1 MQSRHDREDKITIGI
16 IDYGMGNSGSVANA
30 LSYLGI
36 GWVVSSEP
44 KLLRGLDGYIMPGVG
59 AFGAA
64 MKNLMDYGLVSL
76 LEQEIL
82 QNKKPYLGICLGM
95 QVLCNESFEHGHH
108 RGLGWI
114 DARVVEIP
122 GKSGV
127 KIPHVGWDDA
137 VVRGEPHIFK
147 GLSPRATFYFD
158 HSFYVHCF
166 EREIVAS
173 TTTYGI
179 EFTSSIQKGHIWGTQ
194 FHPEK
199 SQRSGLKLLR
209 NFTNFVSE
217 KKRGRS

>member
-108 RGLGWI
+108 RG
-114 DARVVEIP
+114 
-122 GKSGV
+122 
-127 KIPHVGWDDA
+127 
-137 VVRGEPHIFK
+137 
-147 GLSPRATFYFD
+147 
-158 HSFYVHCF
+158 
-166 EREIVAS
+166 
-173 TTTYGI
+173 
-179 EFTSSIQKGHIWGTQ
+179 
-194 FHPEK
+194 
-199 SQRSGLKLLR
+199 
-209 NFTNFVSE
+209 
-217 KKRGRS
+217 